1 MVGLGIAGLFT
12 LSSTI
17 GLETGLFLIAPFG
30 ATSVLL
36 FAVPNSPLAQP
47 WSAVVGNTVAALVSL
62 AVCMVVHDPVLRTAT
77 SVGLA
82 VCVTV
87 LCRAVHPPAGAV
99 AMTVA
104 LSPDAVRE
112 LGFKFAI
119 TPVAF
124 GTIIGSS
131 SKSVIQR

>member
-17 GLETGLFLIAPFG
+17 GSETGLFLIAPFG

-82 VCVTV
+82 VCVTI
-87 LCRAVHPPAGAV
+87 LCRAVHPPAGV
-99 AMTVA
+99 ADFDWRDR
-104 LSPDAVRE
+104 S
-112 LGFKFAI
+112 
-119 TPVAF
+119 
-124 GTIIGSS
+124 
-131 SKSVIQR
+131 